1 MEHGKG
7 QQPWESSPLSQA
19 RLALGLPHRREQMF
33 RRSKGLLCS
42 APASSCSCVC
52 THLLCLPRDSSCSLS
67 SLQDISLPFLCLLS
81 KPPFLLWHSQQGKAP
96 FAPTNHIQPHGFST
110 LLPCL
115 WHLVLPGWEARGPPV
130 TQGVFA
136 APLNLLPTM
145 AGRS

>member
-67 SLQDISLPFLCLLS
+67 SLQDISLAFLCLLS

-96 FAPTNHIQPHGFST
+96 FAPTNHILGFPPCCPASGT
-110 LLPCL
+110 WCCLGGRHRDLLSPRGCL
-115 WHLVLPGWEARGPPV
+115 QHP
-130 TQGVFA
+130 
-136 APLNLLPTM
+136 
-145 AGRS
+145 